1 MDQIWLAAPSP
12 AMRLWR
18 GAADVFW
25 RVNPAAEQWTERQG
39 LDAGFWARTADE
51 LLAALSSASPSG
63 EPLAAVPM
71 AWTSVPLPDGWL
83 VWFDPAQQ
91 PVRTVGRV
99 GSADK
104 LALAQEFITIGV
116 FERDLRT
123 GEGRWDAQMYKL
135 FGLDTTTAVPTIEA
149 AARHVHP
156 DDLARF
162 ESEGRRF
169 LREGGRHALRYR
181 VVWPDRSVHDLRSLI
196 DVRQG
201 ADGAPCTMFGV
212 AIDDTEVGQR
222 MREQEAV
229 NNFLSRALRLARVSV
244 WRIDVATDRV
254 RFNDVGYEIMGVV
267 PGPEGIALSELRS
280 LTHPDDLPGLRRAV
294 EAAMAGHDVVDFELR
309 YRNRRG
315 GFRPL
320 LTRRVAERDAQGRVT
335 GLIGITIDQSA
346 QKAEREH
353 AKALLRR
360 IELVADAAELGIWSV
375 DNATGRVEW
384 NATMHSIYGLQ
395 PHETPPT
402 LFDWRERHVHPD
414 DHGALTESRQ
424 RSILTGANPFET
436 EFRILRPDGTVRW
449 VVSRSRREEHDGRD
463 VLIGIHLDTTE
474 LITQRQL
481 AEQALRDKELAL
493 RASRAKSDFLSRA
506 SHELR
511 TPLNAVLGFAQLIE
525 HDSAHALPAAQMARV
540 SHIRSAGE
548 HLLAL
553 VDDVLDLA
561 AIEAG
566 SLPILLAPVNVDDV
580 LQEVVQWLGSQAQRR
595 NVTLHLQTSGGCVMA
610 DARRLRQIVANL
622 VNNAVKFNRAGGQVW
637 VGAQPRGQGQG
648 REHGVDAW
656 DITVR
661 DDGRG
666 LTETQ
671 QEHLFEAF
679 HRLGAEREG
688 IEGVGLGLAIVR
700 QLTELMDGRIEVVS
714 APGQGSE
721 FRVTLKATVD
731 RPPSLA
737 PIARPDVPA
746 VTTTMAAALE
756 QDAADGPA
764 LTVLYIEDN
773 PVNVILVEG
782 LVALRPRVRL
792 RCAVDG
798 LSGVAMALSEVPDVV
813 LIDMQLPDIDGY
825 EVRRRLRAQA
835 SLDASLMV
843 ALSAN
848 GLTEDIARALDA
860 GFDDYWTKPI
870 DFKLFLYRLDA
881 LTQQQRST
889 S

>member
-18 GAADVFW
+18 GAGDEFW
-25 RVNPAAEQWTERQG
+25 RVNQAALQWAESHA
-39 LDAGFWARTADE
+39 LDAGFWARTAE
-51 LLAALSSASPSG
+51 HLLAALTRSSSSV
-63 EPLAAVPM
+63 EPFAELPM
-71 AWTSVPLPDGWL
+71 AWTSVPLADGWL
-83 VWFDPAQQ
+83 LWFDLVQA
-91 PVRTVGRV
+91 PVRTAGRI

-104 LALAQEFITIGV
+104 LALAQEFITLGV
-116 FERDLRT
+116 FERDLRS
-123 GEGRWDAQMYKL
+123 GQARWDAQMYKL
-135 FGLDTTTAVPTIEA
+135 FGLETTVAVPTIEA
-149 AARHVHP
+149 AVKHVHP

-181 VVWPDRSVHDLRSLI
+181 VVWPDGSVHDLRSLI
-196 DVRQG
+196 DVRHG

-212 AIDDTEVGQR
+212 VMDDTEVGDR

-244 WRIDVATDRV
+244 WRIDTATDRV
-254 RFNDVGYEIMGVV
+254 RFNDVGYEIMSVV

-280 LTHPDDLPGLRRAV
+280 LTHPDDLPGLHRAV
-294 EAAMAGHDVVDFELR
+294 EAAKAGHDVVDFELR

-360 IELVADAAELGIWSV
+360 LELVADAAELGIWSV
-375 DNATGRVEW
+375 DNATGQVEW
-384 NATMHSIYGLQ
+384 NATMHRIYGLQ
-395 PHETPPT
+395 AHETPPT

-525 HDSAHALPAAQMARV
+525 HDGAHELPAAQMARV

-580 LQEVVQWLGSQAQRR
+580 LQEVVQWVASQAQRR

-637 VGAQPRGQGQG
+637 VGARPHGQGG
-648 REHGVDAW
+648 LDAW

-666 LTETQ
+666 LTPAQ

-731 RPPSLA
+731 RPPPHA

-756 QDAADGPA
+756 QDASDGPA
-764 LTVLYIEDN
+764 LTLLYIEDN

-798 LSGVAMALSEVPDVV
+798 LSGVAMALDQLPDVV
-813 LIDMQLPDIDGY
+813 LIDMQLPDIDGF
-825 EVRRRLRAQA
+825 EVRRRLREQPA
-835 SLDASLMV
+835 LDASLMV

-881 LTQQQRST
+881 LTQQRRS
-889 S
+889 SS

>member
-18 GAADVFW
+18 GAGAEFW
-25 RVNPAAEQWTERQG
+25 RVNRVAEQWASSQSLG
-39 LDAGFWARTADE
+39 SAFWPTAAED
-51 LLAALSSASPSG
+51 LLAALREADASNGLHGLRP
-63 EPLAAVPM
+63 VP
-71 AWTSVPLPDGWL
+71 WTSVPLEDGWL
-83 VWFDPAQQ
+83 VWFSPSQRAPQGA
-91 PVRTVGRV
+91 GRIGV
-99 GSADK
+99 ADK
-104 LALAQEFITIGV
+104 LALVQEFITIGV

-123 GEGRWDAQMYKL
+123 QVAQWDPQMFKL
-135 FGLDTTTAVPTIEA
+135 FGLDTSVSVPSVQA
-149 AARHVHP
+149 AAKHVHP
-156 DDLARF
+156 DDLEQF
-162 ESEGRRF
+162 ESENRRF
-169 LREGGRHALRYR
+169 HREGGRHALRYR
-181 VVWPDRSVHDLRSLI
+181 VVWPDGSVHDLRSLI
-196 DVRQG
+196 DVRHG

-212 AIDDTEVGQR
+212 VMDDTEASQR

-244 WRIDVATDRV
+244 WRIDTETDRV
-254 RFNDVGYEIMGVV
+254 RFNDVGYEIMSVV

-280 LTHPDDLPGLRRAV
+280 LTHPDDLPGLHRAV

-346 QKAEREH
+346 QKAERQR
-353 AKALLRR
+353 AQALLRR

-375 DNATGRVEW
+375 DTTTGQVEW
-384 NATMHSIYGLQ
+384 NATMHRIYGVEA
-395 PHETPPT
+395 PDAPAT
-402 LFDWRERHVHPD
+402 LFAWRERHVHPD

-424 RSILTGANPFET
+424 RSILTGANSFET

-481 AEQALRDKELAL
+481 AEQALRDKELAV

-525 HDSAHALPAAQMARV
+525 HDREHASASQQLERV

-566 SLPILLAPVNVDDV
+566 SLPILLAPVNVDDI
-580 LQEVVQWLGSQAQRR
+580 LREVVQWLGSQAQRLG
-595 NVTLHLQTSGGCVMA
+595 VTLHLETQGGCVMA

-622 VNNAVKFNRAGGQVW
+622 VNNAVKFNRPGGHVW
-637 VGAQPRGQGQG
+637 VGAAPRGPAPAA
-648 REHGVDAW
+648 EW

-666 LTETQ
+666 LTEAQ
-671 QEHLFEAF
+671 QAHLFEAF

-700 QLTELMDGRIEVVS
+700 QLTELMNGRIEVVS

-721 FRVTLKATVD
+721 FRVTLKATTD
-731 RPPSLA
+731 APAPTL
-737 PIARPDVPA
+737 PIARPEEPA

-756 QDAADGPA
+756 QQAADGPS
-764 LTVLYIEDN
+764 LTLLYIEDN

-782 LVALRPRVRL
+782 LVALRPRVQL

-798 LSGVAMALSEVPDVV
+798 GSGVAMARAERPDVV
-813 LIDMQLPDIDGY
+813 LIDMQLPDIDGF
-825 EVRRRLRAQA
+825 EVRRQLRAEPA
-835 SLDASLMV
+835 LDETLMV

-848 GLTEDIARALDA
+848 GLTEDIARALAA

-881 LTQQQRST
+881 LTQQRRPAP
-889 S
+889 